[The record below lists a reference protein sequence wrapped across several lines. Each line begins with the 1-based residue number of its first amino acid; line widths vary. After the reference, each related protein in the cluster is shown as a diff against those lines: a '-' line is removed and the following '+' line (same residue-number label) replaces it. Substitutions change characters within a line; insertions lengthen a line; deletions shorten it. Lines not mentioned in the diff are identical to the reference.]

1 MKRTAFTLVEL
12 LIVVAIVGILA
23 AIAIVNF
30 LEAQTRS
37 KIARVD
43 ADTRTLRG
51 ALAAY
56 RTDNAAYPNAAIG
69 DLQLFE
75 PLVPLTT
82 PIAYVTAIPRDPFG
96 LAPFDFSPGLFM
108 LGYNYKDRA
117 TTSINLP
124 AETFGE
130 MWAAPEFAAR
140 DYILHSCG
148 PNKVWDVTP
157 YVEYDATNGTAS
169 LGDIMRMGPT

>member
-1 MKRTAFTLVEL
+1 MNHRAFTLVEL
-12 LIVVAIVGILA
+12 LVAVAIVAILA
-23 AIAIVNF
+23 AIGLVNF

-56 RTDNAAYPNAAIG
+56 RVDNGAYPHAAVG
-69 DLQLFE
+69 DMQLFE

-82 PIAYVTAIPRDPFG
+82 PVAYVSSIPRDPFG

-117 TTSINLP
+117 TTSINMP

-130 MWAAPEFAAR
+130 MWAALEYR
-140 DYILHSCG
+140 GSEYILHSCG

-157 YVEYDATNGTAS
+157 YVEYDPTNGTTS
-169 LGDIMRMGPT
+169 TGDIMRLGPT